1 MPYGMTD
8 GPCLRTAAYK
18 RETQNEKELFKKKE
32 SVASN
37 LHVNDDV
44 PEQSENSNIPG
55 SQNMPGIPRMY
66 SRIFGQPASGL
77 GSELLRHS
85 TL

>member
-1 MPYGMTD
+1 MKGS
-8 GPCLRTAAYK
+8 CLK
-18 RETQNEKELFKKKE
+18 RK

-44 PEQSENSNIPG
+44 PEQSENSYIPG

-66 SRIFGQPASGL
+66 SRIFGLPAGGL
-77 GSELLRHS
+77 AAELLGHS
-85 TL
+85 NL